1 MTMRPGK
8 GKNQV
13 QVNLQM
19 SEIVAGQL
27 DAANTTSIEHDVG
40 HVNRTHIAKFM
51 SILHGTTKV

>member
-1 MTMRPGK
+1 
-8 GKNQV
+8 
-13 QVNLQM
+13 M

-40 HVNRTHIAKFM
+40 HVNRTHIVKFM